1 MIVNNINTGDKMN
14 IEILLIVGLV
24 LFMFLLIQVAKMR
37 SKETVLSSQE
47 NEIIPSSSAFIE
59 NEINSTVPDISM
71 ESYKTEKK
79 LIDAN

>member
-1 MIVNNINTGDKMN
+1 MN